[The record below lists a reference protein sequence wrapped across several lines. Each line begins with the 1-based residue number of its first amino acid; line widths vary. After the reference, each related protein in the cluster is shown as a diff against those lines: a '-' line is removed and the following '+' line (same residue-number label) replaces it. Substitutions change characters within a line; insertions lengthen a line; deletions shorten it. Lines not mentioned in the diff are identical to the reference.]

1 MWVAGEHRQ
10 TPDPVEI
17 QRRADERSSF
27 ATLLSGVLVI
37 FVFFL
42 VYNAIAF
49 EGMVRVVAVVHDC
62 ALLLTVAML
71 LMGVRRGWVVD
82 RYINLARA
90 LVILFVVSNVGIVSA
105 MQEDILHTTDFA
117 LLLVGIGAF
126 MRSARG
132 ALVCAALTFLAWV
145 LALSSHAMGIQWYLL
160 LFSSF
165 MVGGI
170 FFVVRYRSAQTIDNL
185 RRSEW
190 LQRAE
195 LESALEESQALRLEL
210 DERVA
215 TRTRE
220 LTQAMESLRKEYDV
234 REKLAEQLRHA
245 QRLEIVGSL
254 AGSVAHDFNNQLT
267 VIQAGAEIASSM
279 SDDEELLANLEDV
292 KYAADRA
299 AAITQQLLFFSRKQV
314 EEPRVVNLSEAV
326 FGLQRTLI
334 RLIHQAVTLEF
345 ILPEEPVSV
354 LIDPVQLEQIIVN
367 LVVNARDASP
377 QGHVIVSVQERRDES
392 GRVALLQVEDNGAG
406 MSADTMAQIFEP
418 FFTTKSAGKG
428 TGLGLATVQRIVRR
442 HAGEVSVESEVGVG
456 TTFTIVLPI
465 AVQEVA
471 MEHQEAQETGV
482 VRTILT
488 VDDQPQVLKMA
499 VALFKNLGF
508 EVIAANSGAE
518 ALEIARQMTQPID
531 ILWTDVLMPE
541 MNGRELAV
549 RFHELYPEA
558 PVVFAS
564 GFTANVL
571 GDGKLPDYATFVA
584 KPYSLR
590 TVSEA
595 LGRLGARSS
604 HSEEGHGTA

>member
-1 MWVAGEHRQ
+1 MLAVGEQ
-10 TPDPVEI
+10 WDTPDPVEV
-17 QRRADERSSF
+17 QRQADERASF

-49 EGMVRVVAVVHDC
+49 EGMVRVVAVAHDC
-62 ALLLTVAML
+62 ALLLTVSL
-71 LMGVRRGWVVD
+71 LLVGVRRGKIAD
-82 RYINLARA
+82 RHINLARG
-90 LVILFVVSNVGIVSA
+90 LVVLLVASNVGIVSA
-105 MQEDILHTTDFA
+105 MLEDILHTTDFA
-117 LLLVGIGAF
+117 LVLIGIGAF

-132 ALVCAALTFLAWV
+132 ALVCAALTV
-145 LALSSHAMGIQWYLL
+145 LMWFVGLSPHAMGIQWYLL

-165 MVGGI
+165 MTGGI
-170 FFVVRYRSAQTIDNL
+170 FFVVRYRSAQTIDKL

-190 LQRAE
+190 LQRVE
-195 LESALEESQALRLEL
+195 LESALKESQALRLEL

-215 TRTRE
+215 ARTRE
-220 LTQAMESLRKEYDV
+220 LTQAMESLHKEYDA

-245 QRLEIVGSL
+245 QRLEIVGAL

-314 EEPRVVNLSEAV
+314 EEPRVVDLSKAV
-326 FGLQRTLI
+326 FNLQRTLI
-334 RLIHQAVTLEF
+334 RLIRQAVTLEF
-345 ILPEEPVSV
+345 SLPEEPVSV
-354 LIDPVQLEQIIVN
+354 LIDPVQLEQVIVN

-377 QGHVIVSVQERRDES
+377 QGHVSVSVKERHDES

-406 MSADTMAQIFEP
+406 MSADTMAQIFDP

-442 HAGEVSVESEVGVG
+442 HAGEVSVESEAGVG
-456 TTFTIVLPI
+456 TTFTIALPI
-465 AVQEVA
+465 AVQEAA
-471 MEHQEAQETGV
+471 MDYGEVQEADV
-482 VRTILT
+482 VRSILT

-499 VALFKNLGF
+499 VALFKNLGY
-508 EVIAANSGAE
+508 EVFAANSGAE
-518 ALEIARQMTQPID
+518 ALEIARQATRPID

-541 MNGRELAV
+541 MNGRELAL

-558 PVVFAS
+558 SVVFAS
-564 GFTANVL
+564 GFTADVL
-571 GDGKLPDYATFVA
+571 GDGQLPDYAIFVA

-595 LGRLGARSS
+595 LGRLGVRSS
-604 HSEEGHGTA
+604 HPEESHGTS